1 MSIYLIGSISIVL
14 IILYFIDLKRH
25 KIKTREITMIGM
37 SVAISYVLYM
47 IPLIRYPQGGGIT
60 LFSML
65 PIMLLS
71 LVYGRTIGVTSG
83 LIFGLLKLLNGAFI
97 IHPVQFIL
105 DYLLSTMALGLAG
118 SFGIN
123 KKYKIFLGAFMASGL
138 STLIC
143 VISGAVF
150 FGQYAPKGM
159 NVWIYSLIYN
169 VSSMGLEG
177 LMTSVILALMPINLL
192 VKRMNPGK
200 NKI

>member
-14 IILYFIDLKRH
+14 IILYLIDLKRH

-37 SVAISYVLYM
+37 TVAISYVLYM
-47 IPLIRYPQGGGIT
+47 IPFVRYPQGGGIT

-200 NKI
+200 K

>member
-14 IILYFIDLKRH
+14 IILYFIDLKRY

>member
-14 IILYFIDLKRH
+14 IILYLIDLKRH

-123 KKYKIFLGAFMASGL
+123 KKYKIFLGAFVASGL

>member
-14 IILYFIDLKRH
+14 IILYLIDLKRH

>member
-123 KKYKIFLGAFMASGL
+123 KKYKIFLGAFVASGL

>member
-14 IILYFIDLKRH
+14 IILYLIDLKRY

>member
-14 IILYFIDLKRH
+14 IILYLIDLKRH

-123 KKYKIFLGAFMASGL
+123 KKYKILLGAFMASGL